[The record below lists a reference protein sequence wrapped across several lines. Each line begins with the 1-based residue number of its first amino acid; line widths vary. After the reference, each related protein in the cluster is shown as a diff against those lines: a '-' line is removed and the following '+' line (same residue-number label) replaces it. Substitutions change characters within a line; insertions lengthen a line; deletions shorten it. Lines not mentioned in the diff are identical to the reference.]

1 MKKVT
6 FSNEVNIRYIDKDN
20 IVSKSDS
27 DKKDI
32 INLIKNNIKKVII
45 YFMLLIL
52 IIYIISRL

>member
-32 INLIKNNIKKVII
+32 INLIKDNIKKLII

>member
-20 IVSKSDS
+20 IVFKSDS
-27 DKKDI
+27 DKNDI
-32 INLIKNNIKKVII
+32 INLIKNNIKKVLI